1 VRYGWGY
8 TTDEQACDP
17 GEEDSWGDTSE
28 EEVEVEVEVE
38 PEVEPTAPVVTEL
51 PDVVAGSS
59 TDRPLRAGGK
69 TGGKGRT
76 CPESKDP
83 PVEDEAD
90 V

>member
-1 VRYGWGY
+1 M
-8 TTDEQACDP
+8 
-17 GEEDSWGDTSE
+17 
-28 EEVEVEVEVE
+28 EVE